1 MKRGAYE
8 FLKAAPA
15 AIAIGALAAG
25 VQQGV
30 ISATAKYLQNV
41 SATAALQDPN
51 LRIQQSQV
59 FEFDKPAVP
68 RKKERHVKKVPF
80 EKPLLFPSTTH
91 WQYPTRYGTV

>member
-30 ISATAKYLQNV
+30 TSATAKYLEK
-41 SATAALQDPN
+41 AMTPAQDTN
-51 LRIQQSQV
+51 LRIQQSQALNLINQQP
-59 FEFDKPAVP
+59 FL
-68 RKKERHVKKVPF
+68 ERRIDMKKVLF
-80 EKPLLFPSTTH
+80 ETPIAFPTTTH
-91 WQYPTRYGTV
+91 LQYPSSHYDTV